1 MARPESSSSPLL
13 WIGGAILAAGA
24 VVIGGFWVYAITT
37 AKDMPLLLAGGP
49 PRRTSRVGRP
59 ACRRDTRQ
67 SHPQETR
74 ELHGGRQLIVTTTD
88 AIPGAT
94 IVETLGLVRGS
105 TVRARHIGRDIM
117 AGLRN
122 IVGGE
127 VDEYTKLLAEAREES
142 LQRMI
147 DNAEGMGGNAI
158 VCVRF
163 ITAGVAQGAAE
174 IVAYGTAVKIA

>member
-1 MARPESSSSPLL
+1 M
-13 WIGGAILAAGA
+13 
-24 VVIGGFWVYAITT
+24 
-37 AKDMPLLLAGGP
+37 
-49 PRRTSRVGRP
+49 
-59 ACRRDTRQ
+59 
-67 SHPQETR
+67 
-74 ELHGGRQLIVTTTD
+74 IVTTTD
-88 AIPGAT
+88 MIPGAT
-94 IVETLGLVRGS
+94 IVETLELVRGS

-127 VDEYTKLLAEAREES
+127 VDEYTKLLAEAREEA

-158 VCVRF
+158 VGMRF
-163 ITAGVAQGAAE
+163 ITAAVAQGAAE

>member
-1 MARPESSSSPLL
+1 M
-13 WIGGAILAAGA
+13 
-24 VVIGGFWVYAITT
+24 
-37 AKDMPLLLAGGP
+37 
-49 PRRTSRVGRP
+49 
-59 ACRRDTRQ
+59 
-67 SHPQETR
+67 
-74 ELHGGRQLIVTTTD
+74 IVTTTD
-88 AIPGAT
+88 MIPGAT

-127 VDEYTKLLAEAREES
+127 VDEYTKLLAEAREEA

-158 VCVRF
+158 VGMRF
-163 ITAGVAQGAAE
+163 ITAAVAQGAAE